1 MESEKYLQII
11 YLRRN
16 YFPVYKKKFYN
27 VTIKRQITQFLNG
40 QRIWTDISPKKID
53 KWAYA
58 NGHMKR
64 CSTSLVMRQMQIKT
78 TLRYHFAHIRWQ
90 ESKKW
95 TTTND
100 NIEKL
105 DPSYTVYKNVK
116 WHGFALENSPAGP
129 QKWNRVIM
137 WPRNSFP
144 RYILKGT
151 ENRCLHKHSIIHN
164 NHPQSGNNSNHY
176 HLMNG

>member
-1 MESEKYLQII
+1 MGKGSEQTFL
-11 YLRRN
+11 LRR
-16 YFPVYKKKFYN
+16 
-27 VTIKRQITQFLNG
+27 QI
-40 QRIWTDISPKKID
+40 
-53 KWAYA
+53 

-116 WHGFALENSPAGP
+116 
-129 QKWNRVIM
+129 
-137 WPRNSFP
+137 
-144 RYILKGT
+144 
-151 ENRCLHKHSIIHN
+151 
-164 NHPQSGNNSNHY
+164 
-176 HLMNG
+176 